1 MLEIIALVVVGAT
14 VLVAAVVAGLYL
26 WPLGHRK
33 LRLAPTP
40 PLDFAAAT
48 DAAARVTAAEAAD
61 PRVRPESRSRLLS
74 HGSRTA
80 RAVLLLHGYT
90 LAPEQYDE
98 LAELFFARGYN
109 VWIPRAPQHGTVD
122 RRAHHRVEAGEL
134 TAYAQQAVTVAAGLG
149 DEVGVVGISGGAV
162 LATWLAQNRGDVVRR
177 LLVLSPFFGPRQAPA
192 LVVRPLITLYGRRV
206 LRDRVTARGYS
217 LAAVTRY
224 LTIVR
229 TLPRRP
235 RRTGLVSAAVAISPL
250 DAVVDP
256 GAAVRVP
263 RRIARAN
270 GIELR
275 VYALPESL
283 GVRHNTLDLTALGD
297 HATDV
302 LRRYVDLYEGDPAST
317 SAAADTAP
325 VGGQS
330 EAVRR
335 EEAAAHRLT
344 T

>member
-1 MLEIIALVVVGAT
+1 MPEFLTLVVGAT
-14 VLVAAVVAGLYL
+14 ALVAAAVAGLYL

-33 LRLAPTP
+33 LRLAPAS
-40 PLDFAAAT
+40 PLDFEAAIEAAASI
-48 DAAARVTAAEAAD
+48 TAAEAAD
-61 PRVRPESRSRLLS
+61 PEVRPESRSRLLS
-74 HGSRTA
+74 HGARTA

-90 LAPEQYDE
+90 MAPEQYDA
-98 LAELFFARGYN
+98 LAEVFFARGYN

-162 LATWLAQNRGDVVRR
+162 LATWLAQTRGDVVRR

-192 LVVRPLITLYGRRV
+192 FAVRPLITLYGRRV

-217 LAAVTRY
+217 LVAVTRY

-229 TLPRRP
+229 SLPRRF
-235 RRTGLVSAAVAISPL
+235 RRTGLVGAAVAISPL
-250 DAVVDP
+250 DTVVDP
-256 GAAVRVP
+256 AAAVRVP

-270 GIELR
+270 GIDLS

-283 GVRHNTLDLTALGD
+283 GVRHNTLDLTALD
-297 HATDV
+297 DRAADV
-302 LRRYVDLYEGDPAST
+302 LRRYVDLYEGSPASLS
-317 SAAADTAP
+317 SAADNAAT
-325 VGGQS
+325 GGQG
-330 EAVRR
+330 R
-335 EEAAAHRLT
+335 
-344 T
+344 

>member
-1 MLEIIALVVVGAT
+1 MLEIIALVVGAT

-26 WPLGHRK
+26 WPLGRRA

-48 DAAARVTAAEAAD
+48 AAAARITAAEAAD
-61 PRVRPESRSRLLS
+61 PEVRPESRSRLLS
-74 HGSRTA
+74 HGSRTS

-90 LAPEQYDE
+90 LAPEQYDA
-98 LAELFFARGYN
+98 LAEVFFARGYN
-109 VWIPRAPQHGTVD
+109 VWIPRAPHHGTVD
-122 RRAHHRVEAGEL
+122 RRAHHRIGAGEL
-134 TAYAQQAVTVAAGLG
+134 TAYAEQAVTVAAGLG

-162 LATWLAQNRGDVVRR
+162 LATWLAQVRGDVVRR

-192 LVVRPLITLYGRRV
+192 IAVRPLITLYGRRV

-229 TLPRRP
+229 SLPRRP
-235 RRTGLVSAAVAISPL
+235 RRTGLLSAAVVISPL
-250 DAVVDP
+250 DTVVDP
-256 GAAVRVP
+256 VAAVRVP

-270 GIELR
+270 GIDLR

-283 GVRHNTLDLTALGD
+283 GVRHNTLDLAALGAD
-297 HATDV
+297 AADV
-302 LRRYVDLYEGDPAST
+302 LRRYVDRYEGVAEAT
-317 SAAADTAP
+317 SDAAT
-325 VGGQS
+325 VGG
-330 EAVRR
+330 
-335 EEAAAHRLT
+335 
-344 T
+344 